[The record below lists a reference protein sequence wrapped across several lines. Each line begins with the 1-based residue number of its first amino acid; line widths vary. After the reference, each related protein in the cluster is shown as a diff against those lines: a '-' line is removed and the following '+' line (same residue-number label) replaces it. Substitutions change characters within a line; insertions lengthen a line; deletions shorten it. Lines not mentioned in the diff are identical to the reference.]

1 MIAALYWAGP
11 AKVWAVLSKADIR
24 FIAAAITLA
33 IPMVLIKGIRW
44 EILLRGYDIN
54 LGFRESTSMYATG
67 MIFSAVTPGRI
78 GDMVKIILLMKKGS
92 SIGKAVACNVLDR
105 LYDVAFVVLA
115 GYAGMWYF
123 SGQFTSQLHIVNI
136 VFIVAIALL
145 FLFMLKRHL
154 FKRLAIRLIP
164 AQYRSVVRDSWNE
177 IIGAFWENQKTR
189 ILPLIGCTITF
200 WFIQLSAIYLC
211 GLGLGLDVSFIYLS
225 ACAVIATALSLTP
238 ITIAG
243 IGTRDAVFILL
254 LGQIGIAREESLAL
268 SSIALAVYLLNCVVF
283 YLFSVIFK
291 SD

>member
-1 MIAALYWAGP
+1 VIAALYWAGP

>member
-1 MIAALYWAGP
+1 VIAALYWAGP

-177 IIGAFWENQKTR
+177 IIGGFWENQKTR

>member
-1 MIAALYWAGP
+1 VIAALYWAGP

-177 IIGAFWENQKTR
+177 IIGGFWENQKTR
-189 ILPLIGCTITF
+189 ILPLIGCTIAF